1 VGILDK
7 IKNLISPQQKKD
19 LSRVINSGPAS
30 YSQSIFNFL
39 GSFLNPDKVGL
50 ETYEKMLDTDET
62 VSYGVELL
70 TLATIA
76 RLGEYSHPD
85 PKIND
90 FIHEQFER
98 LRGTI
103 YDVAEEIVYSSIW
116 AGFAL
121 SEMIFDFQDDQIVL
135 HDIQPINP
143 KDVEFILESEGLNK
157 NRVKSV
163 KFYYNWFGGG
173 SADASNIEGYDISK
187 FIHLV
192 GRSRYGNPYGIS
204 RLKSIYSVYYE
215 KINTIAFWMRGME
228 GHGSPL
234 AEYIFDN
241 LNNVVVDPNGKE
253 ITGDEHIQKIMASI
267 MAGTSI
273 SHPKGDELKIHW
285 PNRSFGDIFYQAIQ
299 YFNQMIF
306 RGLLI
311 PSLVAANNE
320 GGSGSYSQSKTHQD
334 SFYLALEKIRRGLTE
349 CLIEQLIRPLI
360 TWNFGEQDEWGDFQC
375 DEFDPETGKLIM
387 EMFTGAINSGI
398 MFPDKLEDLKHMR
411 QKINAPEIGEAEMK
425 SMLDEKR
432 AEDERKAQEIADRL
446 KLPGNN
452 QGQNDNHKSNDTD
465 ESEKQQTDENPSEE
479 QSPKK
484 FNLLMN
490 NVKSDIMSLSE
501 AE

>member
-1 VGILDK
+1 
-7 IKNLISPQQKKD
+7 
-19 LSRVINSGPAS
+19 
-30 YSQSIFNFL
+30 
-39 GSFLNPDKVGL
+39 
-50 ETYEKMLDTDET
+50 
-62 VSYGVELL
+62 
-70 TLATIA
+70 
-76 RLGEYSHPD
+76 
-85 PKIND
+85 
-90 FIHEQFER
+90 
-98 LRGTI
+98 
-103 YDVAEEIVYSSIW
+103 
-116 AGFAL
+116 
-121 SEMIFDFQDDQIVL
+121 
-135 HDIQPINP
+135 
-143 KDVEFILESEGLNK
+143 
-157 NRVKSV
+157 
-163 KFYYNWFGGG
+163 
-173 SADASNIEGYDISK
+173 
-187 FIHLV
+187 
-192 GRSRYGNPYGIS
+192 
-204 RLKSIYSVYYE
+204 
-215 KINTIAFWMRGME
+215 
-228 GHGSPL
+228 
-234 AEYIFDN
+234 
-241 LNNVVVDPNGKE
+241 
-253 ITGDEHIQKIMASI
+253 

-432 AEDERKAQEIADRL
+432 AEDERKAREIADRL
-446 KLPGNN
+446 QPGNN
-452 QGQNDNHKSNDTD
+452 NQNEITGNPGKSGQPD
-465 ESEKQQTDENPSEE
+465 EKQPSEE